1 MAARKRLGAMLQE
14 SIDARGLKRRA
25 AARLVSDGALRES
38 VLRSWCHGKAAP
50 YATDSFWSLIEHL
63 QDPDGRH
70 LYPREEWEAALRAA
84 QGETTRGRH
93 DWKAES
99 ERRGRKRERAAM
111 DAFVCDRSPQAASY
125 LWWHAQLPVG
135 KTALLTDY
143 ARQPPKDVDT
153 LICVLSEEHGRNTR
167 TGFLADLRQQL
178 QVPELRRKRSDEAE
192 FTHLLTKAA
201 GRSRKQK
208 RQLLLVVDGLDEDLA
223 WPTAGAPG
231 GTGVASIAALLP
243 AAPAANV
250 RVIVSSRRSG
260 PLPADV
266 PEGHPLRGRE
276 CLRPLAAGDWS
287 EVVEQA
293 GFADLERL
301 RTTNLGRAVTDLLA
315 ITDGGGGLRAAD
327 LTELTGA
334 SVEDVT
340 DLLHSRERR
349 CIVSNEES
357 AGAHLLSHP
366 EMPHAIR
373 REWDQATRER
383 CTRRLHAWAERW
395 REAGWPEG
403 SPTYLLTEYPQMLDT
418 AGERGRFL
426 LDPLRQLRVEAASG
440 PQVMLD
446 QLRLLKSE
454 LKAVEVS
461 DPEQQEAG
469 TAVRL
474 AAALDLVQRRI
485 GPVPPRAPVLLVR
498 LGDVARACT
507 VARSEPEL
515 VVRAARLAEVAVE
528 AARAWHPDATAIAR
542 EAADCM
548 VRAGRFTPRA
558 GGFFEDAC
566 AEVAE
571 AARALDTIG
580 RRDEAKAL
588 FRAVVLSDAADM
600 DALAD
605 GAVLLSAGSYERF
618 VEVLEEHAEEL
629 SEADP
634 RAQAMAV
641 DIWATI
647 ARASGSRSVANLDRI
662 ERLCT
667 AIDLSDGLIVVDV
680 LAIAA
685 QALATM
691 GRRSKAWDVLKTA
704 RDRLHAA
711 LVGLDSPADRAH
723 RGREFS
729 GTMDRMVRAETAAGT
744 GLTPHLDAK
753 LLVTALGQG
762 VRTGVLGDDQLERA
776 EAFLAAVDEQVAAE
790 HAAHLAAK
798 KEERRAHRAK
808 VEASA
813 KALKEERDA
822 KRNLAQAPPT
832 RRTRP
837 RAQADEEPSPSTVP
851 GRSPALG
858 NHEPVIGPVTRLQYA
873 EQLVHDGNVELG
885 REQVEAA
892 VRSSLPDSPI
902 VLSAR
907 SAEELLRALGTA
919 GEFGRAEQLISF
931 STEPGNRARQLA
943 ALSMGCSLGGRSPE
957 AVAYAH
963 EAARLIPPAPHFA
976 VQGAVAQALAHAGD
990 AEAAL
995 AVARMEESADTKAS
1009 PSVRGRRTRRALL
1022 LVAVGLARHDP
1033 ERAAELIGPAV
1044 RLVQRRIGVGR
1055 PVGQLP
1061 VLAELLLAVPD
1072 PMRPDPELSEAIRL
1086 ASKFVN
1092 GPRQTWD
1099 REETVLLAL
1108 LRRLGCA
1115 PAPGRAA
1122 GELDEWLSS
1131 LRPERTPH
1139 AELALL
1145 SALDG
1150 DAASALRVAN
1160 AAPTPT
1166 ARAVALAAAAH
1177 VLAGAPAILPVEEPQ
1192 DSTVRLCLALAHAR
1206 GDRHGRTD
1214 ADRAAAQGLLQELL
1228 TDGGW
1233 TQAIPLLPRLVPES
1247 LHPLSELVAAHIS
1260 SRTSI

>member
-1 MAARKRLGAMLQE
+1 MLQE
-14 SIDARGLKRRA
+14 LIEARGISRRA
-25 AARLVSDGALRES
+25 AAQLVPDGALQES
-38 VLRSWCHGKAAP
+38 VLRRWCRGEAAP
-50 YATDSFWSLIEHL
+50 HATDLFWGLIEHL
-63 QDPDGRH
+63 QDPDGQH
-70 LYPREEWEAALRAA
+70 LQPRDEWEAALRAA
-84 QGETTRGRH
+84 QGETARGRH
-93 DWKAES
+93 EWRADS
-99 ERRGRKRERAAM
+99 EKRGRKRERAAM
-111 DAFVCDRSPQAASY
+111 DAFVRDRSPQAASY

-143 ARQPPKDVDT
+143 TRQPPKDAD
-153 LICVLSEEHGRNTR
+153 LLFCVLSEEHGRNTR
-167 TGFLADLRQQL
+167 TGFLAALRRQL
-178 QVPELRRKRSDEAE
+178 QVPAPRRKSSDEAE
-192 FTHLLTKAA
+192 FTRLLTKAA
-201 GRSRKQK
+201 SHSRKQK
-208 RQLLLVVDGLDEDLA
+208 RQLLLVVDGLDEDRA
-223 WPTAGAPG
+223 WPTAGATG
-231 GTGVASIAALLP
+231 GTGVSSIAALLP
-243 AAPAANV
+243 AIPPANV

-276 CLRPLAAGDWS
+276 CLRPLTAGDWS
-287 EVVEQA
+287 EDVEQA

-301 RTTNLGRAVTDLLA
+301 RTTDLGRAVTDLLA
-315 ITDGGGGLRAAD
+315 ITDDGSGLRAAD
-327 LTELTGA
+327 LAELTGA

-340 DLLHSRERR
+340 GLLHSREQR
-349 CIVSNEES
+349 CIVTNEES

-366 EMPHAIR
+366 DMPHAIR
-373 REWDQATRER
+373 REWDQATVER

-403 SPTYLLTEYPQMLDT
+403 SPTYLLTEYPQILDT
-418 AGERGRFL
+418 VGERGRFL
-426 LDPLRQLRVEAASG
+426 LDPLRLLRVEDALG

-446 QLRLLKSE
+446 QLRRLKSE

-474 AAALDLVQRRI
+474 AAALDLVQRRV

-498 LGDVARACT
+498 LGDVARACS

-580 RRDEAKAL
+580 RRDEAKTL

-605 GAVLLSAGSYERF
+605 GSVLLSAGGCERF
-618 VEVLEEHAEEL
+618 VEALEEHAEEL
-629 SEADP
+629 SEANP

-647 ARASGSRSVANLDRI
+647 ARASSSRNVANLNRI
-662 ERLCT
+662 EELCE

-704 RDRLHAA
+704 RDRLHTA
-711 LVGLDSPADRAH
+711 LVRLDSPAERAH

-776 EAFLAAVDEQVAAE
+776 EAFLSTVDEQVAAE

-798 KEERRAHRAK
+798 KEERRVHRAK

-813 KALKEERDA
+813 KALKDERET

-832 RRTRP
+832 RSARP
-837 RAQADEEPSPSTVP
+837 RAQANEEPPPSTLP
-851 GRSPALG
+851 GRNPALG
-858 NHEPVIGPVTRLQYA
+858 NHEPLIGPVTRLQYA

-892 VRSSLPDSPI
+892 VRSSLPDTPI

-907 SAEELLRALGTA
+907 STEELVRALGTA
-919 GEFGRAEQLISF
+919 GEFGQAEQLISF
-931 STEPGNRARQLA
+931 STEPGDRTRHLA
-943 ALSMGCSLGGRSPE
+943 ALSMGCSLGGRSTE

-963 EAARLIPPAPHFA
+963 EAARLTHRTPHFA
-976 VQGAVAQALAHAGD
+976 VRGVVAQALAHAGD

-995 AVARMEESADTKAS
+995 LVARMEESADAKAS
-1009 PSVRGRRTRRALL
+1009 SSVRGRRARRALV
-1022 LVAVGLARHDP
+1022 LVAAGVARHDP
-1033 ERAAELIGPAV
+1033 ERAAELIGPAIQLV
-1044 RLVQRRIGVGR
+1044 RRRIGAGR

-1061 VLAELLLAVPD
+1061 ALAELLLAVPD
-1072 PMRPDPELSEAIRL
+1072 PTRPDPELSEAIRL

-1108 LRRLGCA
+1108 LRRLDYA

-1122 GELDEWLSS
+1122 GELDEWLRS
-1131 LRPERTPH
+1131 LRPERAPH

-1150 DAASALRVAN
+1150 GAADALRIAN

-1177 VLAGAPAILPVEEPQ
+1177 VLAEAPAVLPVEEPR
-1192 DSTVRLCLALAHAR
+1192 DSTAQLCLTLAHA
-1206 GDRHGRTD
+1206 GGGRHGRTD
-1214 ADRAAAQGLLQELL
+1214 TDRAAAQGLLQELL
-1228 TDGGW
+1228 ADGCW

-1247 LHPLSELVAAHIS
+1247 LRPLSELVAAQIS
-1260 SRTSI
+1260 SRSI